1 MNVEEAKKKKDCHLV
16 CWVNGEDPWIG
27 ESGVTRMSVCWK
39 GGNGQRER
47 VKIIIFVIGIIM
59 TVIIE

>member
-1 MNVEEAKKKKDCHLV
+1 MNVEERQKEKGLNDCHLV

-39 GGNGQRER
+39 GGNGQ
-47 VKIIIFVIGIIM
+47 
-59 TVIIE
+59 

>member
-39 GGNGQRER
+39 IRHFLCLVEVEVMDPNFTGD
-47 VKIIIFVIGIIM
+47 K
-59 TVIIE
+59 